1 MGILEWA
8 EQRTSAMTIWDV
20 GVLKIYCVLF
30 GVIGG
35 AYISTFVKENLW
47 WFVLSVLVFGLA
59 SGYRWLTAKA
69 R

>member
-30 GVIGG
+30 GVIVG

-59 SGYRWLTAKA
+59 SSYRWLTAKA

>member
-1 MGILEWA
+1 MKILEWA
-8 EQRTSAMTIWDV
+8 EQRTSAMTFWDV

-30 GVIGG
+30 GVIVGSYT
-35 AYISTFVKENLW
+35 AAFVKENLW
-47 WFVLSVLVFGLA
+47 WFVLSVLVFGFF

>member
-8 EQRTSAMTIWDV
+8 EKRTSAMTIWDV
-20 GVLKIYCVLF
+20 GVLKIWCVLF
-30 GVIGG
+30 GVIVG

-47 WFVLSVLVFGLA
+47 WFVLSGLVFGLA
-59 SGYRWLTAKA
+59 SSFRWLTAKV

>member
-8 EQRTSAMTIWDV
+8 EKRTSAMTIWDV
-20 GVLKIYCVLF
+20 GVLKIYCFLF

-59 SGYRWLTAKA
+59 SSYRWLTAKA